1 MTTTLVSADRTAWNQ
16 YVSASP
22 QGSVFGRVELLDAL
36 DVSWEVRSVGGAV
49 DCPEAAALVLRDA
62 GTAVRAPVPF
72 CLYQG
77 IFLPHRPDEAPHRKV
92 RRELEAVGSLLD
104 GLSGEARLS
113 WCLHPSLT
121 DIRALSWFHYHEPE
135 LGQFRI
141 DVRYTGIIALDPGT
155 GLDGVLAGARTV
167 RRQEY
172 RKAATRFRVE
182 PSEDLDLL
190 DGLHR
195 RTFDRQGIVR
205 SEREG
210 RLLRSITAAAL
221 EHGFGELLV
230 AFDGD
235 GTAAGAVL
243 FLFDQTSAYYLVA
256 ANDPDYRSA
265 GVSTLLFLSGAER
278 ALARGLTALDVVGL
292 NSPSRGDFKTSFG
305 AVPTPYYVATWE
317 RP

>member
-1 MTTTLVSADRTAWNQ
+1 MTTTLVSTDRTSWNR
-16 YVSASP
+16 YVAASP
-22 QGSVFGRVELLDAL
+22 QGSVFCRAELLDAL
-36 DVSWEVRSVGGAV
+36 DLTWEVRSSGGGDA
-49 DCPEAAALVLRDA
+49 PEAAALVLRDA
-62 GTAVRAPVPF
+62 GVVVRAPVPF

-77 IFLPHRPDEAPHRKV
+77 ILLPSRPDEASHRRV
-92 RRELEAVGSLLD
+92 RRELEAVSALLD

-135 LGQFRI
+135 LGQFRVE
-141 DVRYTGIIALDPGT
+141 VRYTGIIALDPVA
-155 GLDGVLAGARTV
+155 GLDGVLAGSRTV

-172 RKAATRFRVE
+172 RKASARFRVE
-182 PSEDLDLL
+182 VSNDLDLL

-205 SEREG
+205 SDREG
-210 RLLRSITAAAL
+210 RLLRSIAAAAL

-230 AFDGD
+230 AYDHD
-235 GTAAGAVL
+235 STAAGAVL
-243 FLFDQTSAYYLVA
+243 YLFDETSAYYLVA
-256 ANDPDYRSA
+256 ANHPDFRST

-278 ALARGLTALDVVGL
+278 AMARGLTSLDAVGL